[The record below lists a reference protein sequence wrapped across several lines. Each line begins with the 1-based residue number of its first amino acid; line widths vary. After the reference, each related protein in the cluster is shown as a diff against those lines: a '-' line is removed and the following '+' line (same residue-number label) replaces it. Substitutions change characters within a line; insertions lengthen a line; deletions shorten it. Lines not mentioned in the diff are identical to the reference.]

1 MQNFSFAHFR
11 VGRGVYRL
19 CSIFLYVYGC
29 LCCWLWLED
38 DCARACD
45 CALTLTFLG
54 FVKFVSALLASCVAS
69 DVPSV
74 RDRFLRW
81 FVVDILQLWT
91 PRLFCCVI
99 WIEILKS
106 GNLGQFFPYRRVLL
120 SCVEYC
126 RLVLFSVVYCVLRI
140 CLLIIGSA
148 FCGGPAGETNF
159 KMYLPACDICIFYF
173 ETLIAPL
180 FSSGGSDK

>member
-120 SCVEYC
+120 SCVESC
-126 RLVLFSVVYCVLRI
+126 RLVLFSVVYEYCVLRTYYFNYYW
-140 CLLIIGSA
+140 
-148 FCGGPAGETNF
+148 FCVLRSSFYPGETNVSSSVRH
-159 KMYLPACDICIFYF
+159 F
-173 ETLIAPL
+173 EFVHFILKL
-180 FSSGGSDK
+180 W